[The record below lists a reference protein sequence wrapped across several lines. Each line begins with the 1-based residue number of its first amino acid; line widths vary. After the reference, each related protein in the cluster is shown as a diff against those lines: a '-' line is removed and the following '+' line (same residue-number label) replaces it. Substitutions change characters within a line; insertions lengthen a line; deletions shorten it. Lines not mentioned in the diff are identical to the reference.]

1 LTAWLGAGVAAMG
14 MGSNL
19 VTKEMLAQKD
29 WAAIEENVRA
39 TLARVKAIKAK
50 LRG

>member
-1 LTAWLGAGVAAMG
+1 
-14 MGSNL
+14 
-19 VTKEMLAQKD
+19 MLAQKD

>member
-1 LTAWLGAGVAAMG
+1 

-19 VTKEMLAQKD
+19 VTKEMLAAKNWD
-29 WAAIEENVRA
+29 GIEKNVRD